1 MAYGTVAI
9 GTALGAVA
17 FLYPY
22 LAQAPITLAMP
33 GAVLAVCVFVV
44 ALEGPTRKRIRAL
57 LESDPS
63 LQVASWEYSAE
74 AWPDVV
80 RAAPGPGWSLTLMVT
95 ALTTVCVALVAGL
108 GTQDER
114 ALLLAAAWAVAW
126 GAGMQA
132 VFSHRDAA
140 LVRHPRRRLHMTR
153 SMVMLG
159 DRIYILNPEPALSGV
174 VANTFLVECA
184 ALPRFSADPD
194 TRFAGT
200 ITWTSAQL
208 SRNSRRRLVHRFL
221 VPAEHAQDVARV
233 VAAYTEIAAPNRA
246 DPALALPS

>member
-114 ALLLAAAWAVAW
+114 ALLLAAAWAVALL
-126 GAGMQA
+126 AALTLVSTMSVTCLAICDMFSKA
-132 VFSHRDAA
+132 VFEAFSSCFTAAPKTSPAIGVAPVFSIRPAA
-140 LVRHPRRRLHMTR
+140 LWRMLLYCSSSTDVTSRCRL
-153 SMVMLG
+153 
-159 DRIYILNPEPALSGV
+159 
-174 VANTFLVECA
+174 
-184 ALPRFSADPD
+184 ADQP
-194 TRFAGT
+194 
-200 ITWTSAQL
+200 
-208 SRNSRRRLVHRFL
+208 
-221 VPAEHAQDVARV
+221 
-233 VAAYTEIAAPNRA
+233 
-246 DPALALPS
+246 